1 MKKTMCFLMA
11 LALVLGLTQCKKE
24 KPQTQGVRIT
34 LDVDG
39 GNSKVDVNPT
49 GGGTYA
55 TVTFQNGDIIYVGN
69 NGSYCGYL
77 QHNGTHFTG
86 SINDASLSEGDY
98 LHFYFMGNKGTTSQ
112 PSSVNITD
120 QTSEYP
126 VISYAHSTVKYTS
139 GITHYSAKLQNY
151 CAIVKFTTTDIDADI
166 TITGMKNT
174 VTVDFAANNAATST
188 TGNPYSFSKD
198 GDGNIT
204 LHRQS
209 NTARWAILLPQD
221 EVTTATATATGYASE
236 GTFTVPGI
244 TANMYS
250 NTGVNIS
257 MTAVW
262 DGDLAH
268 ITSESTEA
276 FATATDGMT
285 ITGTLGVNKKISI
298 ADGATV
304 TLDGVTINGTKSNSY
319 QWAGITCLGDATI
332 ILSGTNTVKG
342 FYGDYPGIHVPAGSK
357 LTIQGS
363 TGSLNA
369 SSNGYGAGIGGGW
382 EIDCGNIE
390 IQGGTITATG
400 GVEAAGIG
408 SGGDGASC
416 GTITISGGTVTATGG
431 VEAAGIGSGTTSSC
445 GNITITSGVTSVT
458 AIKGDDAT
466 YSIGAGE
473 GGTCGT
479 VTIGGVETGPISTSP
494 YTYPAPVVPSGAID
508 GKFSVSSTKQVYF
521 SQGNLQ
527 YQASTGTWRFA
538 EHQYDF
544 IGGGNFLSESNPEWI
559 DLYRWG
565 TSGIDYTG
573 HATLYRPWDFA
584 YYSVY
589 FNPYGSLTTNLY
601 DGAGE
606 NAGKADWGY
615 NAISNG
621 GNTQNSGWRTL
632 KNNTTDN
639 EWQYIFNTRT
649 TANEINSTSNA
660 RYTQARINIDDWAV
674 KGIILFPDGSIGD
687 TPSGVTW
694 GTINAAASSWT
705 TGTTQCTTAGWAA
718 LEAAGCVFLPASGKY
733 DDSGV
738 GGAEIDG
745 YYWSSSYA
753 NDDNAYG
760 MYFYSNEVNP
770 QYSDARHYGLSVRLV
785 KDAN

>member
-77 QHNGTHFTG
+77 QHDGTHFAG

-209 NTARWAILLPQD
+209 NTARWAILLPQG

-236 GTFTVPGI
+236 GTFTVPEI

-250 NTGVNIS
+250 NTGVSIS

-304 TLDGVTINGTKSNSY
+304 TLDNVSINYPSGPNYESGF
-319 QWAGITCLGDATI
+319 AGITCLGDATI
-332 ILSGTNTVKG
+332 ILKDGTTNNVAAMD
-342 FYGDYPGIHVPAGSK
+342 YRYPGIQVGPTDK
-357 LTIQGS
+357 TLTIQG
-363 TGSLNA
+363 TGTLNA
-369 SSNGYGAGIGGGW
+369 KFRKQGTYDISFGCGIGGGGD
-382 EIDCGNIE
+382 ISCGNIV
-390 IQGGTITATG
+390 INDGTINA
-400 GVEAAGIG
+400 EAFNKAAGIG
-408 SGGDGASC
+408 SGCCRTTSVSC
-416 GTITISGGTVTATGG
+416 GTITINGGTVTATGG
-431 VEAAGIGSGTTSSC
+431 AYAAGIGTGYAEGGNNSC
-445 GNITITSGVTSVT
+445 GAISINGGTVTATGGLNAAGIGTGYSVSYKTNTCASITITDGVTQVT
-458 AIKGDDAT
+458 ATKGSDAPN
-466 YSIGAGE
+466 SIGAGNN
-473 GGTCGT
+473 GTCGT
-479 VTIGGVETGPISTSP
+479 VTIGGVVTGNITDSP
-494 YTYPAPVVPSGAID
+494 YTYPAPSLIVDPVVGQVIGDD
-508 GKFSVSSTKQVYF
+508 GKNYATAAAATAAGHPAVAKIVYVGSDNGESAPYNHGLALALSDANGGSTCMWKTSTTDAGHTKQTSSTF
-521 SQGNLQ
+521 TEESGLQ
-527 YQASTGTWRFA
+527 YN
-538 EHQYDF
+538 D
-544 IGGGNFLSESNPEWI
+544 
-559 DLYRWG
+559 
-565 TSGIDYTG
+565 
-573 HATLYRPWDFA
+573 ATHNSDTYPAF
-584 YYSVY
+584 
-589 FNPYGSLTTNLY
+589 
-601 DGAGE
+601 
-606 NAGKADWGY
+606 KA
-615 NAISNG
+615 AI
-621 GNTQNSGWRTL
+621 
-632 KNNTTDN
+632 
-639 EWQYIFNTRT
+639 
-649 TANEINSTSNA
+649 ANNSTAAPTGCSA
-660 RYTQARINIDDWAV
+660 WFLA
-674 KGIILFPDGSIGD
+674 
-687 TPSGVTW
+687 SGYQWTKM
-694 GTINAAASSWT
+694 INAAGGYATLRDGFSS
-705 TGTTQCTTAGWAA
+705 
-718 LEAAGCVFLPASGKY
+718 
-733 DDSGV
+733 V
-738 GGAEIDG
+738 GGTNMEKIR
-745 YYWSSSYA
+745 YWTSSECTASLAWYV
-753 NDDNAYG
+753 NFNSGDITN
-760 MYFYSNEVNP
+760 SNKNMNT
-770 QYSDARHYGLSVRLV
+770 RRVRACL
-785 KDAN
+785 AF